1 MTAREV
7 VAEYLPR
14 VRAFI
19 TEIEATDDSERATH
33 LRRVSMLI
41 RFLSVFYEVF
51 LPESFNIRIR
61 GFSYKD
67 KRKVSRQLVRV
78 EMGAT
83 PDDGLSETNELAAL
97 FEELSDLFH
106 GSMDFG
112 YSEEDE
118 DYVSFHRD
126 AFPSWL
132 DTVERWL
139 RATGD
144 ENDRTLANDVD
155 AVWKRYSNV
164 IETSY

>member
-1 MTAREV
+1 M
-7 VAEYLPR
+7 
-14 VRAFI
+14 
-19 TEIEATDDSERATH
+19 EATR
-33 LRRVSMLI
+33 
-41 RFLSVFYEVF
+41 
-51 LPESFNIRIR
+51 
-61 GFSYKD
+61 
-67 KRKVSRQLVRV
+67 
-78 EMGAT
+78 
-83 PDDGLSETNELAAL
+83 DDGPSEPSELAAQ

-112 YSEEDE
+112 YSDEDE

-144 ENDRTLANDVD
+144 EKDRTLADNVD
-155 AVWKRYSNV
+155 EVWKRYSDA

>member
-7 VAEYLPR
+7 VAEHLPR
-14 VRAFI
+14 VTAFL
-19 TEIEATDDSERATH
+19 TEIEAADASERVAD
-33 LRRVSMLI
+33 LRRVSTLI
-41 RFLSVFYEVF
+41 RFLSSFYEAF
-51 LPESFNIRIR
+51 LPESFGIRVR

-67 KRKVSRQLVRV
+67 KRKVSRQLVRA
-78 EMGAT
+78 EMEAT
-83 PDDGLSETNELAAL
+83 RDDGPSEPSELAAQ

-112 YSEEDE
+112 YSDEDE

-144 ENDRTLANDVD
+144 EKDRTLADNVD
-155 AVWKRYSNV
+155 EVWKRYSDA